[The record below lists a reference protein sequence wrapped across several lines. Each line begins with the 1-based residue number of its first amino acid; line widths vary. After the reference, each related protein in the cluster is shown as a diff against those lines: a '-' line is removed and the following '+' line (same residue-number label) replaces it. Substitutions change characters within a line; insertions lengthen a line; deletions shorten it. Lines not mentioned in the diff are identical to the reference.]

1 MSAKPTLDDAKRDF
15 AAAMD
20 KISVVDAMRAHPLE
34 SVAAAV
40 AAGALVG
47 VSGRKLSRIIFPILD
62 IAGFASRILS
72 K

>member
-1 MSAKPTLDDAKRDF
+1 MSAKPTLDEAKRNF

-20 KISVVDAMRAHPLE
+20 KISAADAVRAHPIG

-40 AAGALVG
+40 AAGALAG

-62 IAGFASRILS
+62 ITGFASRFLS

>member
-1 MSAKPTLDDAKRDF
+1 MSAKPALDEAKRNF

-20 KISVVDAMRAHPLE
+20 KISVADTVRAHPLG
-34 SVAAAV
+34 SVAAAAV
-40 AAGALVG
+40 AGALAG

-62 IAGFASRILS
+62 ITGFASRFLS